1 MLRKSVFAL
10 ILVGLLA
17 SWAIAK
23 DEEQVYILYKP
34 EPNEDEIRSICAN
47 ENWGFEFDLRDG
59 FSYTEEIDEEDGVFN
74 LTIQLKGHPL
84 QAAMTI
90 EQLDEEMSSNSYWK
104 QMQEKDP
111 SIENLLVYEK
121 GMDIDN
127 FPGVRVRLEGMDQNS
142 HFVVLSL
149 IFSSGDRGYSISVFC
164 DAFYF
169 EEVPDFFEEIT
180 EGFAFYEDAESET
193 GDEDTETEDE

>member
-1 MLRKSVFAL
+1 MPRKLLFAL
-10 ILVGLLA
+10 IIVGLLA

-34 EPNEDEIRSICAN
+34 DPEEDEVRSIYENED
-47 ENWGFEFDLRDG
+47 WGIEFDLRDG

-90 EQLDEEMSSNSYWK
+90 EQLDEEMSTNGYWK
-104 QMQEKDP
+104 QMQEIDP
-111 SIENLLVYEK
+111 SIEYLLVYEK
-121 GMDIDN
+121 GMEIDN
-127 FPGVRVRLEGMDQNS
+127 SPGVRVRLEGMDQDS
-142 HFVVLSL
+142 HFVVLSM

-164 DAFYF
+164 DGFYF

-180 EGFAFYEDAESET
+180 EGFAFYEDTERET
-193 GDEDTETEDE
+193 GDEDIQTGDE

>member
-1 MLRKSVFAL
+1 MLRKSLFV
-10 ILVGLLA
+10 LVLMGLLT

-34 EPNEDEIRSICAN
+34 DLTEDEVRSTYENED
-47 ENWGFEFDLRDG
+47 WGIEFDLRDG
-59 FSYTEEIDEEDGVFN
+59 FTYTVEIDEGDGVFS

-84 QAAMTI
+84 QAALTI
-90 EQLDEEMSSNSYWK
+90 EQLDEEMSSNGYWK

-111 SIENLLVYEK
+111 NIANLLVYEK
-121 GMDIDN
+121 GMEIDYS
-127 FPGVRVRLEGMDQNS
+127 PGVRARLEGMDQNS
-142 HFVVLSL
+142 HFVVLSM
-149 IFSSGDRGYSISVFC
+149 IFTSGDRGYSISVFC

-180 EGFAFYEDAESET
+180 DGFAFCEDAESET
-193 GDEDTETEDE
+193 GDEDTDTEDE